1 MIRSK
6 NIIIFLNRMV
16 PGGGLYLLIGDF
28 FQDLTTN
35 QGLQIR
41 WSCLVQVLIVIWILI
56 LSRNIYV
63 PRARICKK
71 FITNVPHVHNI
82 APQTRGKIYFET
94 FQSLRLTNIVIV
106 IMIVCLIDIL

>member
-1 MIRSK
+1 MMIRSK

-41 WSCLVQVLIVIWILI
+41 
-56 LSRNIYV
+56 
-63 PRARICKK
+63 
-71 FITNVPHVHNI
+71 
-82 APQTRGKIYFET
+82 
-94 FQSLRLTNIVIV
+94 
-106 IMIVCLIDIL
+106 